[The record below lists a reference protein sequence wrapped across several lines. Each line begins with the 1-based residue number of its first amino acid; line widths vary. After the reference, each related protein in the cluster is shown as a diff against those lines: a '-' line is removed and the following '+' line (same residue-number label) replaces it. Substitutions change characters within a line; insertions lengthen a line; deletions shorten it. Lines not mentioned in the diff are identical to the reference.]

1 MNNVNEVNNNED
13 NFMLKTKRIAASVM
27 ALLMLL
33 NLSACGG
40 KTGNTNM
47 GLSDRRPQKEFKG
60 KNRCRCVSDY
70 HKTAIFT
77 RL

>member
-27 ALLMLL
+27 VLLMLL

-47 GLSDRRPQKEFKG
+47 GLSDQ
-60 KNRCRCVSDY
+60 
-70 HKTAIFT
+70 TAT
-77 RL
+77 E

>member
-1 MNNVNEVNNNED
+1 MNNVNEVNNDED

-47 GLSDRRPQKEFKG
+47 GLSDQMATEGP
-60 KNRCRCVSDY
+60 
-70 HKTAIFT
+70 
-77 RL
+77 